1 MLKVLLFITPILLM
15 STSPLWAPKSAS
27 IVICAKTGT
36 VLHESNADVVTHPAS
51 LTKMM
56 TLYMTFKA
64 LRGKKLTLD
73 QRLPVSK
80 HASQQIPSKL
90 GLRPGST
97 LTVREAILA
106 LITKSANDAAAVL
119 GEALGGGSETHF
131 ASLMTQQAHTL
142 GMTKTVFKN
151 ASGVPNKL
159 QVTSARDMATLS
171 LCLYKHFPEYF
182 PLFKTQKFVHKG
194 VVHANHNKLLG
205 KIPGVDGIKTGFVN
219 ASGFNLAASMV
230 RDNRRIIAVVM
241 GGESAKARD
250 QKMVKLLETTHRT
263 FKAKRDPYR
272 AEEYASL
279 DDLMHTLASSESD
292 EDSLPTKTAQTKKAV
307 YVSQSGKVRTL
318 NVKYQSVN
326 DIINVIGQKE
336 KPYSKPPIRK
346 SPSKEI
352 TSTESLPKKTHTSQ
366 KSKALKTTAPALKKK
381 PTPKKK
387 VNKSTSKKA
396 NTSMKPKSSKDNPKA
411 PKKKKSKN
419 KN

>member
-1 MLKVLLFITPILLM
+1 MLKVLLFFTSILLI

-27 IVICAKTGT
+27 IVICAKTGN
-36 VLHESNADVVTHPAS
+36 VLHESNADAVTHPAS

-56 TLYMTFKA
+56 TLYMTFKS
-64 LRGKKLTLD
+64 LRGKKLSLD

-80 HASQQIPSKL
+80 HASQQNPSKL

-119 GEALGGGSETHF
+119 GETLGGGSETHF
-131 ASLMTQQAHTL
+131 ANLMTQQAHTL

-151 ASGVPNKL
+151 ASGLPNKL

-194 VVHANHNKLLG
+194 IVHANHNKLLG
-205 KIPGVDGIKTGFVN
+205 KVPGVDGIKTGFVN

-250 QKMVKLLETTHRT
+250 QKMVKLLEATHRT
-263 FKAKRDPYR
+263 FKTKRDPYA

-279 DDLMHTLASSESD
+279 DDLMHTLASSEND
-292 EDSLPTKTAQTKKAV
+292 EEPFPKKPAQTKKAV
-307 YVSQSGKVRTL
+307 YVSQNGQVKTL

-326 DIINVIGQKE
+326 DIINVIGQE
-336 KPYSKPPIRK
+336 EVHHSKQPIGK
-346 SPSKEI
+346 SPSKKV
-352 TSTESLPKKTHTSQ
+352 TSKKPSTKKATVSQ
-366 KSKALKTTAPALKKK
+366 EAKALKTTAKTPKKK
-381 PTPKKK
+381 PTTKEN
-387 VNKSTSKKA
+387 VNKKTNTSKK
-396 NTSMKPKSSKDNPKA
+396 PKSLKVNPKA
-411 PKKKKSKN
+411 SKKKKQK
-419 KN
+419 